1 MGKRLSGEVIHF
13 INDFCP
19 KTLGRITFIGHSL
32 GGVIIRS
39 ALPYLSDYKDK
50 MYTFFTLSSPHLGY
64 MYNSNIVINAGI
76 YVLQKMRKSLCLT
89 QLSMTDAT
97 NFKDTFLFNLTQ
109 APGLNWFQNIGL
121 VSSFQDSYVPFESAR
136 ILKVKEAQYDAM

>member
-39 ALPYLSDYKDK
+39 ALPYL
-50 MYTFFTLSSPHLGY
+50 
-64 MYNSNIVINAGI
+64 
-76 YVLQKMRKSLCLT
+76 
-89 QLSMTDAT
+89 
-97 NFKDTFLFNLTQ
+97 
-109 APGLNWFQNIGL
+109 
-121 VSSFQDSYVPFESAR
+121 
-136 ILKVKEAQYDAM
+136 